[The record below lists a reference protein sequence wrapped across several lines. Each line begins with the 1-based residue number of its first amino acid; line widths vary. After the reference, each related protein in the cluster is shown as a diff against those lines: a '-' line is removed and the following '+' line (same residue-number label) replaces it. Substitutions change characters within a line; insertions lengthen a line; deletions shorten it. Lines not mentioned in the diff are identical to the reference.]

1 MGLAI
6 SRQFVRL
13 MGGDLRVSSEPGT
26 GSVFSFEVDAGRGAG
41 DAVPSKL
48 AAQRVI
54 GLKPGTAPTRIA
66 IVDDKK
72 YNRQLLAKLLATV
85 GFEVREAADGQ
96 EALALLSEWR
106 PALMLMDMRM
116 PVMDGY
122 EATRRIKAMPDG
134 GNTLIVGVT
143 ASAFEE
149 KKNEVLA
156 AGVDGFLAKPF
167 KEEQLFGVIHDLLG
181 TEYEYAAAEAAE
193 TGADSAISSR
203 AMLQAVATLPKELVA
218 RLREAVSLGQ
228 RKIWPRFSTRW
239 LLSRRISPAG

>member
-1 MGLAI
+1 
-6 SRQFVRL
+6 
-13 MGGDLRVSSEPGT
+13 
-26 GSVFSFEVDAGRGAG
+26 
-41 DAVPSKL
+41 
-48 AAQRVI
+48 QRVI

-218 RLREAVSLGQ
+218 RLREAVSLGHMEDLAALFDEVASFAPDFAG
-228 RKIWPRFSTRW
+228 RLRD
-239 LLSRRISPAG
+239 LSDQYEYNTLAEILGEADGSSKE